1 MMTVEVLTGPP
12 GCGKSTILRQ
22 EAVSR
27 RGHYIFAYP
36 TAKLIKEQLAAFR
49 QAMPASGDVIEAH
62 SASPGREVVQKKL
75 QTAQERVAQTGS
87 RHTIVLTTHASLM
100 GCDMSGFQ
108 GWHFRID
115 EAPEAIQSGIE
126 KSKIVRSFLEQH
138 FELESEASGDWRG
151 IRLKA
156 TATPATWKTDDGL
169 SKGQAELLNK
179 AQRPNTV
186 FVNTRNF
193 SGSFDWVS
201 VWSPHVLES
210 IAASVTIA
218 GASYESSVGAL
229 VAQDYVRFQ
238 KRPIPMNRTGQPL
251 IRIHYFTQ
259 GHEGSTAL
267 WSQSEGRAFTVK
279 LCDYLVANAP
289 GLGFW
294 AANEPVANLLEHR
307 VAGLHL
313 SPKAAGQNAHRNE
326 TSCAFIYSAQPTPQD
341 RPLKELF
348 RLTDNQ
354 IRIAR
359 QDEDVLQFVMRGA
372 IRNAAYEGPYDIYL
386 YSRSQAERLETQL
399 TGSGV
404 GFVELHPADAGFM
417 DATRSSDSRVV
428 QKPDRVTSQT
438 GKLVKAASAKRTARR
453 HQKAQANGRIPG
465 KVGRPPKVI

>member
-1 MMTVEVLTGPP
+1 MAVEVLTGPP
-12 GCGKSTILRQ
+12 GCGKSTVLRQ
-22 EAVSR
+22 EAVNR
-27 RGHYIFAYP
+27 PGHYVFAYP
-36 TAKLIKEQLAAFR
+36 TEKLIKEQLAAFKW
-49 QAMPASGDVIEAH
+49 AMPVSGDVVEAH
-62 SASPGREVVQKKL
+62 SASPGKAIVQKKL
-75 QTAQERVAQTGS
+75 QAAQKRVADTGS

-100 GCDMSGFQ
+100 GCDMTGFQ

-115 EAPEAIQSGIE
+115 EAPDAIKSGTE
-126 KSKIVRSFLEQH
+126 RSKIVRSFLEHH
-138 FELESEASGDWRG
+138 FELEPDSSGDWHS

-156 TATPATWKTDDGL
+156 TAAPVTWKTNDGL

-186 FVNTRNF
+186 FVNARNF

-229 VAQDYVRFQ
+229 VAQDYVRFE
-238 KRPIPMNRTGQPL
+238 KRSIPMNRTGQPS

-313 SPKAAGQNAHRNE
+313 SPKAAGQNAHRDE

-348 RLTDNQ
+348 RLSDDQ
-354 IRIAR
+354 IRTAR
-359 QDEDVLQFVMRGA
+359 QDEDVLQFVMRG
-372 IRNAAYEGPYDIYL
+372 RYETLPIPVHTT
-386 YSRSQAERLETQL
+386 STSTVVRKRSGL
-399 TGSGV
+399 
-404 GFVELHPADAGFM
+404 
-417 DATRSSDSRVV
+417 
-428 QKPDRVTSQT
+428 
-438 GKLVKAASAKRTARR
+438 R
-453 HQKAQANGRIPG
+453 HI
-465 KVGRPPKVI
+465 